1 MKQLL
6 LLISS
11 LLLFSCSKATHIGT
25 TPTTMPP
32 SSTTSMIDLSPTL
45 ESQIL
50 GGIQHYAVYLPP
62 SYMKEPQRK
71 YPVLY
76 LLHGMYQNYRSWIH
90 EGELQA
96 AADKAIAEGAAEMII
111 ICPNGFNSF
120 YYNSTDMRY
129 EDFFIQEFVPEIER
143 RYRILSEK
151 EHRNI
156 AGLSM
161 GGFGATYLAFQYHE
175 LFGNAYS
182 TSGGFIEP
190 ATTLLKN
197 IINAK
202 LATEKSH
209 FPTYTLECGEEDAL
223 VIESNRTLSQFLD
236 EKQIHYTKIF
246 RQGTHNWKFWKESL
260 SKILR
265 SVR

>member
-1 MKQLL
+1 MKQIF
-6 LLISS
+6 LLIGLVLS
-11 LLLFSCSKATHIGT
+11 LSCSKTTHTGSPP
-25 TPTTMPP
+25 TPPP
-32 SSTTSMIDLSPTL
+32 SDAAIDLSSTL
-45 ESQIL
+45 ESRIL
-50 GGIQHYAVYLPP
+50 GGEQHYAVYLPP
-62 SYMKEPQRK
+62 SYAKEPQRR

-76 LLHGMYQNYRSWIH
+76 LLHGMYQDYKSWLND
-90 EGELQA
+90 GGLQT
-96 AADKAIAEGAAEMII
+96 AADKAIAEGATEMII

-120 YYNSTDMRY
+120 YYNTADMRY

-161 GGFGATYLAFQYHE
+161 GGFGATYLAFQHHE

-202 LATEKSH
+202 LATEKNH

-223 VIESNRTLSQFLD
+223 VVESNRTLSQFLD
-236 EKQIHYTKIF
+236 EKQINYTKIF

-260 SKILR
+260 PKILR

>member
-1 MKQLL
+1 MKQIF
-6 LLISS
+6 LLIGLVLS
-11 LLLFSCSKATHIGT
+11 LSCSKTTHIGSAL
-25 TPTTMPP
+25 TPPP
-32 SSTTSMIDLSPTL
+32 SDAAIDLSPTL
-45 ESQIL
+45 ESRIL
-50 GGIQHYAVYLPP
+50 GGEQHYAVYLPP
-62 SYMKEPQRK
+62 SYAKEPLRR

-76 LLHGMYQNYRSWIH
+76 LLHGMYQDYKSWFSD
-90 EGELQA
+90 GGLQA

-120 YYNSTDMRY
+120 YYNTADMRY
-129 EDFFIQEFVPEIER
+129 EDFFIQEFVPEVER

-161 GGFGATYLAFQYHE
+161 GGFGATYLAFQHHE

-209 FPTYTLECGEEDAL
+209 FPTYTLECGEEDVL
-223 VIESNRTLSQFLD
+223 VIESNKTLSQFLD
-236 EKQIHYTKIF
+236 EKQINYTKIF

-260 SKILR
+260 PKILR

>member
-1 MKQLL
+1 MKQIF
-6 LLISS
+6 LLIGLVLS
-11 LLLFSCSKATHIGT
+11 LSCSKTTHIGSAL
-25 TPTTMPP
+25 TPPP
-32 SSTTSMIDLSPTL
+32 SDAAIDLSPTL
-45 ESQIL
+45 ESRIL
-50 GGIQHYAVYLPP
+50 GGEQHYAVYLPP
-62 SYMKEPQRK
+62 SYAKEPLRR

-76 LLHGMYQNYRSWIH
+76 LLHGMYQDYKSWFSD
-90 EGELQA
+90 GGLQTS
-96 AADKAIAEGAAEMII
+96 ADKTIAEGATEMII

-120 YYNSTDMRY
+120 YYNTADMRY

-161 GGFGATYLAFQYHE
+161 GGFGATYLAFQHHE

-202 LATEKSH
+202 LATEKSN

-260 SKILR
+260 PKILR

>member
-1 MKQLL
+1 MKQIF
-6 LLISS
+6 LLIGLVLS
-11 LLLFSCSKATHIGT
+11 LSCSKTTHTGSA
-25 TPTTMPP
+25 PAPPP
-32 SSTTSMIDLSPTL
+32 SDAAIDLSPTL
-45 ESQIL
+45 ESRIL
-50 GGIQHYAVYLPP
+50 GGEQHYAVYLPP
-62 SYMKEPQRK
+62 SYAKESQRR

-76 LLHGMYQNYRSWIH
+76 LLHGMYQDYKSWFSD
-90 EGELQA
+90 GGLQT
-96 AADKAIAEGAAEMII
+96 AADKAIAEGATEMII

-120 YYNSTDMRY
+120 YYNTADMRY

-143 RYRILSEK
+143 RYRILSKK

-161 GGFGATYLAFQYHE
+161 GGFGATYLAFQHHG

-202 LATEKSH
+202 LATEKSL

-223 VIESNRTLSQFLD
+223 VIGSNRTLSQFLD
-236 EKQIHYTKIF
+236 EKQINYTKIF

-260 SKILR
+260 PKILR

>member
-1 MKQLL
+1 
-6 LLISS
+6 
-11 LLLFSCSKATHIGT
+11 
-25 TPTTMPP
+25 
-32 SSTTSMIDLSPTL
+32 
-45 ESQIL
+45 
-50 GGIQHYAVYLPP
+50 
-62 SYMKEPQRK
+62 
-71 YPVLY
+71 
-76 LLHGMYQNYRSWIH
+76 
-90 EGELQA
+90 
-96 AADKAIAEGAAEMII
+96 MII

-120 YYNSTDMRY
+120 YYNTADMHY
-129 EDFFIQEFVPEIER
+129 EDFFIQEFVPEVER

-151 EHRNI
+151 EQRNI

-161 GGFGATYLAFQYHE
+161 GGFGATYLAFQHHE

-190 ATTLLKN
+190 ATTLLKD

-202 LATEKSH
+202 LATEKSK

-223 VIESNRTLSQFLD
+223 VIEYNRALSQFLN
-236 EKQIHYTKIF
+236 EKQINYTKIF

-260 SKILR
+260 PKILR

>member
-1 MKQLL
+1 MKQILI
-6 LLISS
+6 LISS
-11 LLLFSCSKATHIGT
+11 LLLFSCSKATHTGT
-25 TPTTMPP
+25 TPIPP
-32 SSTTSMIDLSPTL
+32 SSTTSVIDLSPTL
-45 ESQIL
+45 ESRIL
-50 GGIQHYAVYLPP
+50 GGTQHYAVYLPP
-62 SYMKEPQRK
+62 SYTKEPQRK

-120 YYNSTDMRY
+120 YYNSADMHY

-161 GGFGATYLAFQYHE
+161 GGFGATYLAFQHHE

-202 LATEKSH
+202 LATEKSN

-223 VIESNRTLSQFLD
+223 VIESNRILSQFLD

-260 SKILR
+260 PKILR

>member
-1 MKQLL
+1 MKQIL

-11 LLLFSCSKATHIGT
+11 LLLFSCSKATHTGT
-25 TPTTMPP
+25 TPTTMSP
-32 SSTTSMIDLSPTL
+32 SSTTSMIDLAPTL
-45 ESQIL
+45 ESRIL

-62 SYMKEPQRK
+62 SYTKEPQRR

-76 LLHGMYQNYRSWIH
+76 LLHGMYQNYKSWIH

-120 YYNSTDMRY
+120 YYNSADMHY

-143 RYRILSEK
+143 RYRILSAK

-161 GGFGATYLAFQYHE
+161 GGFGATYLAFQHHE

-182 TSGGFIEP
+182 SSGGFIEP
-190 ATTLLKN
+190 ATTLLKD
-197 IINAK
+197 IINTK
-202 LATEKSH
+202 LPTQKNF
-209 FPTYTLECGEEDAL
+209 FPSYTLECGEEDSL
-223 VIESNRTLSQFLD
+223 VIQSNRIFSQFLD

-246 RQGTHNWKFWKESL
+246 RKGTHNWLFWKESL
-260 SKILR
+260 PKILR

>member
-1 MKQLL
+1 MKQIF
-6 LLISS
+6 LLIGLVLS
-11 LLLFSCSKATHIGT
+11 LSCSKTTHTGSAP
-25 TPTTMPP
+25 TPPP
-32 SSTTSMIDLSPTL
+32 SDAAIDLSSTL
-45 ESQIL
+45 ESRIL
-50 GGIQHYAVYLPP
+50 GGEQHYAVYLPP
-62 SYMKEPQRK
+62 SYAKEPLRR

-76 LLHGMYQNYRSWIH
+76 LLHGMYQDYKSWFSD
-90 EGELQA
+90 GGLQA
-96 AADKAIAEGAAEMII
+96 AADKAIAEGAMEMII

-120 YYNSTDMRY
+120 YYNTADMRY
-129 EDFFIQEFVPEIER
+129 EDFFIQEFVPEVER

-161 GGFGATYLAFQYHE
+161 GGFGATYLAFQHHE

-236 EKQIHYTKIF
+236 EKQINYTKIF

-260 SKILR
+260 PKILR

>member
-1 MKQLL
+1 MKQIF
-6 LLISS
+6 LLIGLVLS
-11 LLLFSCSKATHIGT
+11 LSCSKTTHTGSA
-25 TPTTMPP
+25 PAP
-32 SSTTSMIDLSPTL
+32 STSDAAIDLSSTL
-45 ESQIL
+45 ESRIL
-50 GGIQHYAVYLPP
+50 GGKQHYAVYLPP
-62 SYMKEPQRK
+62 SYAKEPQRR

-76 LLHGMYQNYRSWIH
+76 LLHGMYQDYKSWFSD
-90 EGELQA
+90 GGLQA
-96 AADKAIAEGAAEMII
+96 AADKAIAEGAMEMII

-120 YYNSTDMRY
+120 YYNSSDMRY

-161 GGFGATYLAFQYHE
+161 GGFGATYLAFQHHE

-190 ATTLLKN
+190 ATTLLKG

-202 LATEKSH
+202 LATEKSN

-260 SKILR
+260 PKILH

>member
-1 MKQLL
+1 MKQIF
-6 LLISS
+6 LLIGLVLS
-11 LLLFSCSKATHIGT
+11 LSCSKTTHTGSAP
-25 TPTTMPP
+25 TPPP
-32 SSTTSMIDLSPTL
+32 SDAAIDLSSTL
-45 ESQIL
+45 ESRIL
-50 GGIQHYAVYLPP
+50 GGKQHYAVYLPP
-62 SYMKEPQRK
+62 SYAKEPERK

-76 LLHGMYQNYRSWIH
+76 LLHGMYQDYKSWFSD
-90 EGELQA
+90 GGLQA
-96 AADKAIAEGAAEMII
+96 AADKAIAEGAMEMII

-120 YYNSTDMRY
+120 YYNSSDMRY

-161 GGFGATYLAFQYHE
+161 GGFGATYLAFQHHE

-236 EKQIHYTKIF
+236 EKQINYTKIF

-260 SKILR
+260 PKILR

>member
-1 MKQLL
+1 MKQIL

-11 LLLFSCSKATHIGT
+11 LLLFSCSKATHTGT
-25 TPTTMPP
+25 TPTTMSP

-45 ESQIL
+45 ESRIL

-62 SYMKEPQRK
+62 SYTKEPQRR

-120 YYNSTDMRY
+120 YYNSADMHY

-161 GGFGATYLAFQYHE
+161 GGFGATYLAFLHHE

-190 ATTLLKN
+190 ATTLLKD
-197 IINAK
+197 IINTK
-202 LATEKSH
+202 LSTQKNF
-209 FPTYTLECGEEDAL
+209 FPSYTLECGEEDSL
-223 VIESNRTLSQFLD
+223 VIQSNRIFSQFLD

-246 RQGTHNWKFWKESL
+246 RKGTHNWLFWKESL
-260 SKILR
+260 PKILR

>member
-1 MKQLL
+1 MKQIF
-6 LLISS
+6 LLIGLVLS
-11 LLLFSCSKATHIGT
+11 LSCSKTTHIGSAL
-25 TPTTMPP
+25 TPPP
-32 SSTTSMIDLSPTL
+32 SDAAIDLSPTL
-45 ESQIL
+45 ESRIL
-50 GGIQHYAVYLPP
+50 GGEQHYAVYLPP
-62 SYMKEPQRK
+62 SYAKEPLRR

-76 LLHGMYQNYRSWIH
+76 LLHGMYQDYKSWFSD
-90 EGELQA
+90 GGLQTS
-96 AADKAIAEGAAEMII
+96 ADKTIAEGATEMII

-120 YYNSTDMRY
+120 YYNTADMRY
-129 EDFFIQEFVPEIER
+129 EDFFIQEFVPEVER

-161 GGFGATYLAFQYHE
+161 GGFGATYLAFQHHE

-202 LATEKSH
+202 LATEKSN

-260 SKILR
+260 PKILR

>member
-1 MKQLL
+1 MKQIFLLMGLL
-6 LLISS
+6 LS
-11 LLLFSCSKATHIGT
+11 LSCSKT
-25 TPTTMPP
+25 TPTSSAPTPP
-32 SSTTSMIDLSPTL
+32 TSDAAIDLSPTL
-45 ESQIL
+45 ESRIL
-50 GGIQHYAVYLPP
+50 GGKQHYAVYLPP
-62 SYMKEPQRK
+62 SYAKEPQRR

-76 LLHGMYQNYRSWIH
+76 LLHGMYQDYKSWFSD
-90 EGELQA
+90 GGLQA
-96 AADKAIAEGAAEMII
+96 AADKAIAEGASEMII

-120 YYNSTDMRY
+120 YYNSSDMHY

-151 EHRNI
+151 KHRNI

-161 GGFGATYLAFQYHE
+161 GGFGATYLAFQHHE

-202 LATEKSH
+202 LATEKSN

-260 SKILR
+260 PKILY

>member
-1 MKQLL
+1 MKQILI
-6 LLISS
+6 LISS
-11 LLLFSCSKATHIGT
+11 LLLFSCSKATHTGT
-25 TPTTMPP
+25 TPTTMSP

-45 ESQIL
+45 ESRIL

-62 SYMKEPQRK
+62 SYTKEPQRR

-76 LLHGMYQNYRSWIH
+76 LLHGMYQNYKSWIH

-120 YYNSTDMRY
+120 YYNSADMHY

-143 RYRILSEK
+143 RYRILSAK

-161 GGFGATYLAFQYHE
+161 GGFGATYLAFQHHE

-197 IINAK
+197 IINTK
-202 LATEKSH
+202 LPTQKNF
-209 FPTYTLECGEEDAL
+209 FPSYTLECGEEDSL
-223 VIESNRTLSQFLD
+223 VIQSNRIFSQFLD

-246 RQGTHNWKFWKESL
+246 RKGTHNWKFWKESL
-260 SKILR
+260 PKILR

>member
-1 MKQLL
+1 MKQIF
-6 LLISS
+6 LLIGLVLS
-11 LLLFSCSKATHIGT
+11 LSCSKTTHTGSAP
-25 TPTTMPP
+25 TPPP
-32 SSTTSMIDLSPTL
+32 SDAAIDLSSTL
-45 ESQIL
+45 ESRIL
-50 GGIQHYAVYLPP
+50 GGEQHYAVYLPP
-62 SYMKEPQRK
+62 SYAKEPLRR

-76 LLHGMYQNYRSWIH
+76 LLHGMYQDYKSWFSD
-90 EGELQA
+90 GGLQA
-96 AADKAIAEGAAEMII
+96 AADKAIAEGAMEMII

-120 YYNSTDMRY
+120 YYNSSDMRY

-161 GGFGATYLAFQYHE
+161 GGFGATYLAFQHHE

-202 LATEKSH
+202 LAIEKSH

-236 EKQIHYTKIF
+236 EKQINYTKIF

-260 SKILR
+260 PKILR

>member
-1 MKQLL
+1 MKKIL
-6 LLISS
+6 LLIGLVLS
-11 LLLFSCSKATHIGT
+11 LSCSKTTHIASA
-25 TPTTMPP
+25 PAPPP
-32 SSTTSMIDLSPTL
+32 SDAAIDLSSTL
-45 ESQIL
+45 ESRIL
-50 GGIQHYAVYLPP
+50 GGEQHYAVYLPP
-62 SYMKEPQRK
+62 SYAKEPQRR

-76 LLHGMYQNYRSWIH
+76 LLHGMYQDYKSWFND
-90 EGELQA
+90 GGLQTS
-96 AADKAIAEGAAEMII
+96 ADKAIAEGATEMII

-120 YYNSTDMRY
+120 YYNTADMRY

-161 GGFGATYLAFQYHE
+161 GGFGATYLAFQHHE

-236 EKQIHYTKIF
+236 EKQINYTKIF

-260 SKILR
+260 PKILR